1 MPPDWTNTLAYIGL
15 AAVAYTTYKFTR
27 QATVYLLPSTLT
39 KTHNPSGQNW
49 ALVTGATDGIGF
61 GFCQEL
67 CARGFNVILHGRNA
81 SKLEQ
86 RARELEAEFPNCKTE
101 IVVLDVVGVTS
112 AAIDSVANQVR
123 AITEKQGGDLSVL
136 VNNVGGEVKPYTLLD
151 GYTFDEAAK
160 TVDMNAGFMLQI
172 TRALL
177 PLLCEETRGLVLN
190 VSSISAM
197 GMPYISVYSASKGF
211 VDTLTRALEAEV
223 YAEGRNVDIMGLR
236 VGQVRTAGFGV
247 TRGLFIPNGRTLAS
261 AALNRVGCGQVIV
274 WAYFWHWVQGLS
286 VDLLP
291 RSMMMK
297 ITTMKIKSLKQLE
310 HRGEKAKST

>member
-1 MPPDWTNTLAYIGL
+1 MSTAWTNPFTYIGL
-15 AAVAYTTYKFTR
+15 SALTYITYKFTR

-39 KTHNPSGQNW
+39 KTHNPSGKNW
-49 ALVTGATDGIGF
+49 ALVTGSTDGIGY

-81 SKLEQ
+81 SKLE
-86 RARELEAEFPNCKTE
+86 RRVRELAAEFPNCTTE

-112 AAIDSVANQVR
+112 AAIDSVASQVR
-123 AITEKQGGDLSVL
+123 AITEQHGGDLSVL
-136 VNNVGGEVKPYTLLD
+136 VNNVGGGVKPFTLLD
-151 GYTFDEAAK
+151 GYTFEEAAM

-172 TRALL
+172 TRILL
-177 PLLCEETRGLVLN
+177 PLLCEGTKGLVLN
-190 VSSISAM
+190 VSSIAAF

-211 VDTLTRALEAEV
+211 VDTFTRALEAEV

-236 VGQVRTAGFGV
+236 VGQVRTANFGA
-247 TRGLFIPNGRTLAS
+247 TRGLFVPDGRGLAS

-291 RSMMMK
+291 RSMVMK
-297 ITTMKIKSLKQLE
+297 ITTMKIKSLKKLE
-310 HRGEKAKST
+310 HGGEKAKNT

>member
-1 MPPDWTNTLAYIGL
+1 MSTDWINPLAYIGL
-15 AAVAYTTYKFTR
+15 AALTYTTYKFTR
-27 QATVYLLPSTLT
+27 QATVYLLPSTLS

-61 GFCQEL
+61 GFSQEL

-81 SKLEQ
+81 SRLEN
-86 RARELEAEFPNCKTE
+86 RARELGAEFPNCKTE

-112 AAIDSVANQVR
+112 AGIDSVASQIR
-123 AITEKQGGDLSVL
+123 AITEKHGGDLSVL
-136 VNNVGGEVKPYTLLD
+136 VNNVGGEVKPYTLVD
-151 GYTFDEAAK
+151 GYTFEEAAM

-177 PLLCEETRGLVLN
+177 PLLCEGTKGLVLN
-190 VSSISAM
+190 VSSISAF

-211 VDTLTRALEAEV
+211 VDSFTRALEAEV
-223 YAEGRNVDIMGLR
+223 YAESRNVDIMGLR
-236 VGQVRTAGFGV
+236 VGQVRTANFGV
-247 TRGLFIPNGRTLAS
+247 TRGLFVPNGRILAS

-286 VDLLP
+286 VELLP
-291 RSMMMK
+291 RSMIMK
-297 ITTMKIKSLKQLE
+297 ITTMKIKSLKKLE
-310 HRGEKAKST
+310 HGGEKVKNT